1 VAKRHNRDSG
11 KVQTLPCFYGSYL
24 MLKFQ
29 TICLKLTQV
38 IERKQNK
45 GCTNRHWLNL
55 MPQTP
60 RDGTINMI
68 CVEMVRWYQR
78 KLKG

>member
-29 TICLKLTQV
+29 TICLKGTQV
-38 IERKQNK
+38 IERKPNT
-45 GCTNRHWLNL
+45 GCTNRHWLNV

-60 RDGTINMI
+60 RGGAINMFA
-68 CVEMVRWYQR
+68 
-78 KLKG
+78 LKWFGDIREN